1 MQEGMSL
8 MYSWDPRVR
17 HWVKES
23 GQQPNTTPP
32 PADPIDLGA
41 VQTYYLDPQTGIWT
55 GTILGDAARRIA
67 SELGEGYRTA
77 TVAGLALEAHQLPDR
92 RRFVPTPDQV
102 RRIPRLAWLIGILV
116 AIGVAVYATMAPLPP
131 TPPLPLP

>member
-32 PADPIDLGA
+32 PADPIDLEA
-41 VQTYYLDPQTGIWT
+41 VQTDYFDPQTGRWT

-67 SELGEGYRTA
+67 AELGEGYRTA
-77 TVAGLALEAHQLPDR
+77 TIAGLALDAQQLPDR
-92 RRFVPTPDQV
+92 RRVVPTPDQV
-102 RRIPRLAWLIGILV
+102 RRIPRLAGPIGIIV
-116 AIGVAVYATMAPLPP
+116 AIGVGVYATMAPRPP